1 MHLPNHQQIVVK
13 VHSSKKLFLIFSSS
27 KKKPLTI
34 SRAKRAK
41 SSAGYKSKWKKII
54 IFLLNFLSSLLSL
67 KLNFYFIFCL
77 TLLPPLFDILPE
89 KIITNRLLSL
99 LLFLFYVKF
108 YFPIQ
113 TRSSPRLPH
122 KNFLLLR
129 RKKKII
135 VYRLFYL
142 LFFCSRHKN
151 LMLLKLSI
159 VDQIIVHT
167 IQFYSLPLVT
177 LMMRIMV
184 EGVNMH

>member
-1 MHLPNHQQIVVK
+1 MINDDCNPNHQKIADKIRLSFPQK
-13 VHSSKKLFLIFSSS
+13 KNHSQSPVPKEQNLQLDINLSGKKLLSFYWIFS
-27 KKKPLTI
+27 PL
-34 SRAKRAK
+34 S
-41 SSAGYKSKWKKII
+41 
-54 IFLLNFLSSLLSL
+54 FSL

-113 TRSSPRLPH
+113 TCSTPRLPQR
-122 KNFLLLR
+122 NFLL
-129 RKKKII
+129 RKKEDN
-135 VYRLFYL
+135 RLSTFL
-142 LFFCSRHKN
+142 LAFFCVQDTKN
-151 LMLLKLSI
+151 LVLLKLSI
-159 VDQIIVHT
+159 VDQIIAKAVHHS
-167 IQFYSLPLVT
+167 ILLLASLVT